1 MKKRKKSLARTL
13 LDKKNRRDKYKKMIR
28 KIGEEK
34 KK

>member
-1 MKKRKKSLARTL
+1 MKKRNKSLARTL
-13 LDKKNRRDKYKKMIR
+13 LEKKLKRDRYKKMIR